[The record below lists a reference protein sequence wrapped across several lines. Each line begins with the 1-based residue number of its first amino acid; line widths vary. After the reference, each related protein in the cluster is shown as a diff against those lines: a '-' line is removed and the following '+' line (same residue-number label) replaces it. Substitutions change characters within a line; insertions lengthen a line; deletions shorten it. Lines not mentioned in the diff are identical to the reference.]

1 MKNILFTIFIIS
13 SMFVLAQE
21 VEQDVET
28 LDSLELPSIKRIA
41 IGVKFGVPN
50 IAGLSLEGVTPLLGN
65 RIAPFFDYSSFDVNP
80 DEVEVGLTYTEF
92 GSNIYFGNKGKGV
105 YAGIGFGS
113 LDTYLVFN
121 DIELTDDNGN
131 SGNGTASISQ
141 NLNTTNIKLGI
152 KTGGR
157 FYFRLELGYG
167 IGDIPETIDVT
178 GTFSY
183 TENGQTITGSG
194 YQTEEFPTI
203 PGVGTSGILIG
214 NFGFGIAF

>member
-1 MKNILFTIFIIS
+1 MKNLFLSLFMLSSTIVF
-13 SMFVLAQE
+13 AQE
-21 VEQDVET
+21 IEQDIET
-28 LDSLELPSIKRIA
+28 IDSLELPSIKRIA

-65 RIAPFFDYSSFDVNP
+65 RIAPFFDYSSFNVNP

-113 LDTYLVFN
+113 LDTDLVFTN
-121 DIELTDDNGN
+121 IELTDDNGN

-141 NLNTTNIKLGI
+141 SLNTTNIKLGI

-157 FYFRLELGYG
+157 FYFRLEVGYG
-167 IGDIPETIDVT
+167 IGDIPDTIDVT
-178 GTFSY
+178 GDFTY
-183 TENGQTITGSG
+183 TENGQTIKGSG
-194 YQTEEFPTI
+194 TQTEEFPTI
-203 PGVGTSGILIG
+203 PGVGTSGVLIG

>member
-1 MKNILFTIFIIS
+1 MKNILLNIFIIS
-13 SMFVLAQE
+13 SMFVLAQD

-50 IAGLSLEGVTPLLGN
+50 IAGLSLEGITPLLGN

-80 DEVEVGLTYTEF
+80 DDVEVGLTYTEF

-113 LDTYLVFN
+113 LDTDLVFTN
-121 DIELTDDNGN
+121 IELTDDNGN
-131 SGNGTASISQ
+131 SGNGTASNSK

-178 GTFSY
+178 GNFSY
-183 TENGQTITGSG
+183 TENGQTITGNGS
-194 YQTEEFPTI
+194 QTEEFPTI
-203 PGVGTSGILIG
+203 PGVGSSGVLIG

>member
-1 MKNILFTIFIIS
+1 MKNILFTILIIS
-13 SMFVLAQE
+13 SMFVLAQD
-21 VEQDVET
+21 VEQDIET

-113 LDTYLVFN
+113 LDTDLVFT
-121 DIELTDDNGN
+121 DIELIADNGN

-141 NLNTTNIKLGI
+141 KLNTTNIKLGI

-194 YQTEEFPTI
+194 SQTEEFPTI